1 VTNHLRTP
9 LARLIVRWL
18 PGPRELLVRAWAWL
32 CAETDDLG
40 EKQRCLEQ
48 ILNLD
53 PDLVWA
59 QVALEGILERRRAV
73 VEVHL

>member
-1 VTNHLRTP
+1 MTNRL
-9 LARLIVRWL
+9 LARLIVRRL